1 MEIRLLKR
9 PRLVLH
15 VAGATPEQLKRGL
28 QAAQDY
34 FAAVGISPADAR
46 NALSK
51 IEDEDIGVPDVD
63 ISERESSI
71 WQHWSEAQAVAFEAC
86 CGDLKNV
93 PPHSWLEYRVHDERD
108 ALRWAREKAKYLGW
122 PIPLTRAEAA
132 RLINR

>member
-51 IEDEDIGVPDVD
+51 IEDEDIGVPDVE

-71 WQHWSEAQAVAFEAC
+71 WQHWTEAQTVAFEAC

-122 PIPLTRAEAA
+122 PIPLTPAEAA

>member
-34 FAAVGISPADAR
+34 FAAVGVRPADAR

-51 IEDEDIGVPDVD
+51 IEDEDIGIPDVE

-71 WQHWSEAQAVAFEAC
+71 WHHWTEAQ
-86 CGDLKNV
+86 
-93 PPHSWLEYRVHDERD
+93 R
-108 ALRWAREKAKYLGW
+108 
-122 PIPLTRAEAA
+122 
-132 RLINR
+132 

>member
-28 QAAQDY
+28 KAAQDH
-34 FAAVGISPADAR
+34 FAAVGVSPVDAR

-51 IEDEDIGVPDVD
+51 IEDEDIGVPDVE
-63 ISERESSI
+63 ISEREASI
-71 WQHWSEAQAVAFEAC
+71 WQHWTEAQMVALEAC
-86 CGDLKNV
+86 CGDIKKV
-93 PPHSWLEYRVHDERD
+93 PPHSWLEYREHDERD
-108 ALRWAREKAKYLGW
+108 ALRWAREKAQQMGW
-122 PIPLTRAEAA
+122 PIRLTPAEAA